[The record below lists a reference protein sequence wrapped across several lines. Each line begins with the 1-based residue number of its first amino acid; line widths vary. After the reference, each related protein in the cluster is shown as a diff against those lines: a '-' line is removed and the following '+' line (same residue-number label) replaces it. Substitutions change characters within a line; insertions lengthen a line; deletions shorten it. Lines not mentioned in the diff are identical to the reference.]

1 MIKKEY
7 IEDLGEIEI
16 QDYIPSP
23 EEIAKME
30 AFETQAENDIKTW
43 GGKRQ
48 GAGRKPSNGNVLKFQ
63 IRVSAKEKE
72 FLQYARLHH
81 LNYDDLMQG

>member
-23 EEIAKME
+23 EEIVKME

-43 GGKRQ
+43 GGKR
-48 GAGRKPSNGNVLKFQ
+48 FQ
-63 IRVSAKEKE
+63 CCTY
-72 FLQYARLHH
+72 F
-81 LNYDDLMQG
+81 